1 MASKPYNLDLDED
14 DIPTGE
20 DILKDLAKK
29 SYSEP
34 KAVNPEKFK
43 LNLQKVEEPVQ
54 ETSTLVEEDLSPA
67 IKVTDVKAT
76 EPEETKIEEVS
87 EEVLEAVVHNTVSEI
102 ASNTV
107 KAQEELKEEI
117 KQNEE
122 ETRMSAFDKMTA
134 GAVDVKSATPV
145 VTEVAG
151 YYTPKNKVVKDA
163 VSKDVV
169 SKLPEGV
176 VTSALKELTGKG
188 ASEVTGTIDLHV
200 KADAIVKTV
209 AAMVLK
215 VKELT
220 LEKIPGFNTDIF
232 DTFINNIE
240 GVSVINCYDAGNM
253 PMTISNFRKAAEE
266 KILNDEQNID
276 PMLAS
281 QLAETVATGYIGK
294 SVAALKNAA
303 NTIPARVITLAVK
316 RDAIPQVDGRDD
328 INGINLIANC
338 FTSKYFKVITDDEEY
353 VHIAVNLEE
362 IWRYAQST
370 FSAQDF
376 SKADITLVSATPILT
391 NNILSTVVFK
401 IIKE

>member
-29 SYSEP
+29 PYSK
-34 KAVNPEKFK
+34 KA
-43 LNLQKVEEPVQ
+43 EEVPA
-54 ETSTLVEEDLSPA
+54 ETSTSVEEDLYPA
-67 IKVTDVKAT
+67 IKVVDAKAVV
-76 EPEETKIEEVS
+76 PEETKIEEVS

-102 ASNTV
+102 ATNTV

-122 ETRMSAFDKMTA
+122 ETRMSAFDKMAA
-134 GAVDVKSATPV
+134 GAVDVKSAALM

-376 SKADITLVSATPILT
+376 AKADITLVSATPILT

>member
-29 SYSEP
+29 PYSEP

-43 LNLQKVEEPVQ
+43 LNLQKLEEPVQ

-102 ASNTV
+102 AANTT

-122 ETRMSAFDKMTA
+122 ETRMSAFDKMAGEVEVKTA
-134 GAVDVKSATPV
+134 APS
-145 VTEVAG
+145 VTEVVG

-376 SKADITLVSATPILT
+376 AKADITLVSATPILT